1 MTSLSKT
8 IALNDY
14 QQLMLRLCHSSPY
27 NAIHAVAI
35 DPEKYSI
42 QSLQDSL
49 NVVIHQLGLGSPE
62 LSSDNQ
68 HVTFTPPCEV
78 VALKMEVISLD
89 KHIEWAMNTP
99 FAKNEFP
106 LRCCI
111 VNDSMQQYFCITYNH
126 WICDGYSICRLME
139 SIFRHLQG
147 QELLPLTLEAPSVE
161 DCFKSVYKRGIWYYR
176 YLGVIQSFFRFST
189 AFRIDARDDESTE
202 TGCVTHLFE
211 KEVLQKLSALCKTDG
226 ITFNDLLMTVLAQLF
241 GRFTAEKR
249 TEIKAKLF
257 KPKRDRIVIGVIANI
272 RGPSNQSLLNV
283 FGLFLGFFYLSFKSP
298 EKSTFKTLSQS
309 VHVDTQQIK
318 QKFAAVKQ
326 YLLFKIQTQM
336 WDSRKNKRSQY
347 RLFSKNTPITAG
359 ISNMNLNNNETALL
373 PSVTQYIRFSP
384 TAMVC
389 PIVFNLTAFNGYLSL
404 GINFRKTCYTAVE
417 IEQIKTA
424 FILQLHQLVQ

>member
-1 MTSLSKT
+1 MTLSSNT

-27 NAIHAVAI
+27 NAVHAVAI
-35 DPEKYSI
+35 DLEKYAI
-42 QSLQDSL
+42 QSLHDSL
-49 NVVIHQLGLGSPE
+49 SAVIHQLGLGSPA

-68 HVTFTPPCEV
+68 HVTFTALCEP
-78 VALKMEVISLD
+78 VALHTEEISLD

-106 LRCCI
+106 LRCYI
-111 VNDSMQQYFCITYNH
+111 VTDPVQQYFCITYNH

-139 SIFRHLQG
+139 SIFRHVQG
-147 QELLPLTLEAPSVE
+147 QELLPLTLEAPRVE
-161 DCFKSVYKRGIWYYR
+161 DCFKSIYKRRLWYYR

-189 AFRIDARDDESTE
+189 AFRIDARDDECTE

-211 KEVLQKLSALCKTDG
+211 KQVLEKLSALCKADG
-226 ITFNDLLMTVLAQLF
+226 ITFNDLLMTVLAQIF
-241 GRFTAEKR
+241 GRITAEKR
-249 TEIKAKLF
+249 TVIKAKLF

-272 RGPSNQSLLNV
+272 RGPSNRLLLNI
-283 FGLFLGFFYLSFKSP
+283 FGLFLGFFYISFKSP
-298 EKSTFKTLSQS
+298 ERSSFKTLSQS
-309 VHVDTQQIK
+309 VHVDTQKIK

-359 ISNMNLNNNETALL
+359 ISNMYLNKNEGSLL
-373 PSVTQYIRFSP
+373 FGVTQYIRFSP

-417 IEQIKTA
+417 IEKIKNA
-424 FILQLHQLVQ
+424 FIFELHQLVQ